1 MGVVL
6 AGVLTAVL
14 HVAGPPA
21 TGEAGWNG
29 QTQVQAAGDVHDL
42 PTAATDPDGIVAAP
56 HAAAGG
62 LAVPPPPGSTAPPAS
77 SPTDAVAVDA
87 DADAADTAPGRTGT
101 GPAGATPLAAAA
113 AAGGGQPVLGV
124 TVFAM
129 WRDWDRA
136 DELLDRA
143 QQSGSPWLRV
153 DMGWCSLEERGPGE
167 VSAWYQD
174 RLDAVVAG
182 ADRRGLRLL
191 MMVACAPEWAGGT
204 ATGSYPDD
212 PAQFQRVTRYLADR
226 YRGRVQAW
234 EIWNEPD
241 CIGGCPNG
249 SPAAFVPVL
258 QAGYRGIKAGDPA
271 ATVVSG
277 GISGN
282 NAGWIARMYAAGA
295 QGWFDALAVHPYLEP
310 VTAAPA
316 APPEQRIYRMTSVAA
331 VYAVMQRNGDG
342 DKDIWFTEFGW
353 TTADTGDR
361 PGVDETTQ
369 ARYLQQAVE
378 LIARD
383 YPYVTHAFWFALR
396 DRDDWTPYEN
406 EFGLLHVDG
415 SAKPA
420 YAALRAANAW
430 LAAS

>member
-1 MGVVL
+1 
-6 AGVLTAVL
+6 
-14 HVAGPPA
+14 
-21 TGEAGWNG
+21 
-29 QTQVQAAGDVHDL
+29 
-42 PTAATDPDGIVAAP
+42 
-56 HAAAGG
+56 
-62 LAVPPPPGSTAPPAS
+62 
-77 SPTDAVAVDA
+77 
-87 DADAADTAPGRTGT
+87 
-101 GPAGATPLAAAA
+101 
-113 AAGGGQPVLGV
+113 VLGV

-129 WRDWDRA
+129 WRDWERA

-153 DMGWCSLEERGPGE
+153 DMGWCSLEERGPGQ

-182 ADRRGLRLL
+182 ANRRGLQLL
-191 MMVACAPEWAGGT
+191 MMVACAPAWAGGT
-204 ATGSYPDD
+204 AAGSYPTD
-212 PAQFQRVTRYLADR
+212 PAEFQRVTRYLADR
-226 YRGRVQAW
+226 YRGRVPAW

-249 SPAAFVPVL
+249 SPSAFVPVL
-258 QAGYRGIKAGDPA
+258 QAGYRGIKAGDPG

-282 NAGWIARMYAAGA
+282 NADWIARMYAAGA
-295 QGWFDALAVHPYLEP
+295 QGWFDALAVHPYLDP
-310 VTAAPA
+310 VTAAPD
-316 APPEQRIYRMTSVAA
+316 APAEQRVYRMTSVAA
-331 VYAVMQRNGDG
+331 VHAVMQRNGDG
-342 DKDIWFTEFGW
+342 DLPIWFTEFGW
-353 TTADTGDR
+353 TTARSGDR
-361 PGVDETTQ
+361 PGVDEAVQ
-369 ARYLQQAVE
+369 AGYLRQAVE

-415 SAKPA
+415 SEKPS

-430 LAAS
+430 LAAR